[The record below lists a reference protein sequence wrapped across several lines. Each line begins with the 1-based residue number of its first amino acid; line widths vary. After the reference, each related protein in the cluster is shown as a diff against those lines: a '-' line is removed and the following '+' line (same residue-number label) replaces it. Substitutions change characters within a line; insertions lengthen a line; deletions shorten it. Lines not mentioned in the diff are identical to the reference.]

1 MKILVVASE
10 IPYPPTDSNRACYY
24 HLLRDLRRKHD
35 ATVLAMSSRTK

>member
-1 MKILVVASE
+1 MKILFITSE